1 MKRVIKRVIS
11 LALLL
16 LPMQALA
23 AEKSAIKL
31 EFGGTSM
38 TIELSQ
44 KPKVI
49 SENGNLVLK
58 TTSMS
63 VTLSLPC
70 KATFVGNTGT
80 DVEDVVVSNNDVT
93 KPLCVFTIDGR
104 EVGTLKDR
112 KQILSLKRGIYIING
127 KKVFIK

>member
-1 MKRVIKRVIS
+1 
-11 LALLL
+11 
-16 LPMQALA
+16 
-23 AEKSAIKL
+23 
-31 EFGGTSM
+31 M